1 MIESVELKNFGP
13 IADFAWRDLSPIN
26 LVIGRNG
33 TGKTF
38 LLKALYCA
46 LRSFEEKRGDEPMS
60 SGEILE
66 KKLFWTFQYDDLGD
80 LVRSG
85 SAADLS
91 AKIMLGSPM
100 FPLEP
105 AKPLVFSI
113 PKNAK
118 RGDVRFENQASRT
131 PNGTSIFIPA
141 KEVLSLHN
149 VILRTRQDLRLFGF
163 DDTYLDLAEALSH
176 QPQVLDYP
184 QAVVQPMS
192 ALHERVGGRVD
203 YDLVM
208 TPSQGIPIP
217 QSAWRFRVGDREH
230 AIGLAAEGARKLA
243 VLDRLLRNGHL
254 RRGSILLI
262 DEPESTL
269 HPEAITAF
277 LDVLYSLVEA
287 FDQDIQI
294 FLASHSYFVVK
305 KLYLIAQEKVIS
317 IPVAMA
323 EGDDWETADLKDGMP
338 SNPIIDE
345 SIRLYKEEVD
355 LVLK

>member
-1 MIESVELKNFGP
+1 MIESVELNNFGP
-13 IADFAWRDLSPIN
+13 IADFAWRDLAPIN

-46 LRSFEEKRGDEPMS
+46 LRALEEKRGDEPMTS
-60 SGEILE
+60 WEILE
-66 KKLFWTFQYDDLGD
+66 KKLFWTFQYDNLGD

-91 AKIMLGSPM
+91 AKIMLRWPM

-105 AKPLVFSI
+105 AKPLVFLI
-113 PKNAK
+113 PQNAK
-118 RGDVRFENQASRT
+118 RGDVRFENQAIRT
-131 PNGTSIFIPA
+131 PNYTSIFIPA

-149 VILRTRQDLRLFGF
+149 VILRTRRDLRLFGF
-163 DDTYLDLAEALSH
+163 DDTYLDLVDALSY
-176 QPQVLDYP
+176 QPDVLDYP
-184 QAVVQPMS
+184 QGVAQPMS
-192 ALHERVGGRVD
+192 ALHQRVGGRAD

-217 QSAWRFRVGDREH
+217 QSVWRFRVGDREH

-243 VLDRLLRNGHL
+243 VLDRLLRNRQL
-254 RRGSILLI
+254 RRGSILFV

-287 FDQDIQI
+287 FDGDIQI

-305 KLYLIAQEKVIS
+305 KLYLIAQENGIS

-323 EGDDWETADLKDGMP
+323 EGDGWETADLKDGMP